1 MKVSYKPK
9 PNLLIEFD
17 AKDDIDEAGYEYF
30 MNLLSIKRKKSK
42 QV

>member
-17 AKDDIDEAGYEYF
+17 AKDDIEFVEEMAKLQEL
-30 MNLLSIKRKKSK
+30 NL
-42 QV
+42 